1 MKKKILFTSILLLFI
16 SLLFI
21 NNNVFATTYD
31 LSDYKNH
38 LNSGNVWVIVYS
50 RVNGNFYL
58 VTGEKSTRPYF
69 ISTKLT
75 DEDGTVY
82 SNGYFITSGGTGS
95 SYNNSLAGV
104 YLFTFDF
111 ESNTFKGGTYY
122 NWEGTTTNK
131 VIGSCDI
138 IASGSD
144 IYNWENTPAFFTR
157 TPLPLQVVIAPTTL
171 AEELEMAQ
179 VKENFQTMIR
189 GIIPY
194 LIALVVGLVAFWKA
208 WQLLLKELRKA

>member
-38 LNSGNVWVIVYS
+38 LHSGSAWVLVYS
-50 RVNGNFYL
+50 IDNDNFYM
-58 VTGEKSTRPYF
+58 VTG
-69 ISTKLT
+69 
-75 DEDGTVY
+75 
-82 SNGYFITSGGTGS
+82 GS
-95 SYNNSLAGV
+95 SNNK
-104 YLFTFDF
+104 Y
-111 ESNTFKGGTYY
+111 TYC
-122 NWEGTTTNK
+122 GTTTLESGEIVSTGYFLFSGALGSGMSQSLGDNYVCEFNK
-131 VIGSCDI
+131 ETNTFGSRVKYGWDTQGTQNAIGKCRI
-138 IASGSD
+138 IASGQDVHPFNKSD
-144 IYNWENTPAFFTR
+144 VFFQQTPV
-157 TPLPLQVVIAPTTL
+157 PSKVIIGQTTL

-179 VKENFQTMIR
+179 VTENFQTMIR

-208 WQLLLKELRKA
+208 WQLLLKQLRKA